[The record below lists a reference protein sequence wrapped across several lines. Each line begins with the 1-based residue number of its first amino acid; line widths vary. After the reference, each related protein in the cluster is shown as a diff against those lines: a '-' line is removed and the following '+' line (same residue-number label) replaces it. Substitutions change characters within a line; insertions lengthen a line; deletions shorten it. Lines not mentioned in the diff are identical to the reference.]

1 MKNFSQLNPI
11 YSEIQYKMHLAFVAR
26 ILGMMLM
33 VFSASM
39 LVPII
44 FATIYQENTLPM
56 FFLAFTITIFIGFIL
71 WFPSRNMNGE
81 LRIRD
86 GFIVTVLFWLVLSA
100 FGALPFALLEET
112 KLSFIDAIFE
122 SISGLTTTG
131 ATIFTQLENLP
142 KSVLY
147 YRQQLQWLGGIGI
160 VVIAV
165 SILPM
170 IGVGGMQ
177 IYKAETPGP
186 VKDSK
191 LTPRIAE
198 TANALFKI
206 YVFLTVLC
214 TFAYWSVGMD
224 WFDAISHSFSTI
236 SIGGFSTYD
245 DSLAHFNNNNILII
259 ASVFMIISGLN
270 FALHYTAW
278 HSKDI
283 KSYTS
288 DPEAKLFV
296 LVIFFGVLVTTYY
309 LYVTKALNGGDIF
322 YLGIFQLVSIL
333 TTTGFTATDF
343 HLWPSFLPFFLIT
356 LSFFGAC
363 AGSTGGGIKMG
374 RILIMGQ
381 QIGREIY
388 RLIHPNALLP
398 IKTKKHRI
406 PERVTDGIWAFFGV
420 YFLIFYAMVLLLLAN
435 DLDYVTAWSATAA
448 SFNNLGPGL
457 GDVAKNYADLNTASK
472 AILCSGMLLGRLEV
486 FTLLVLL
493 SPTFW
498 RN

>member
-1 MKNFSQLNPI
+1 
-11 YSEIQYKMHLAFVAR
+11 MHLAFVSR
-26 ILGMMLM
+26 VLGLMLM
-33 VFSASM
+33 VFSTSM

-56 FFLAFTITIFIGFIL
+56 FFLAFTITMIVGFL
-71 WFPSRNMNGE
+71 SWLPARNMKGE
-81 LRIRD
+81 IRIRD
-86 GFIVTVLFWLVLSA
+86 GFIITVLFWLVLST
-100 FGALPFALLEET
+100 FGALPFALSQET
-112 KLSFIDAIFE
+112 NLSFIDALFE

-131 ATIFTQLENLP
+131 ATVFTNLEDLP
-142 KSVLY
+142 KSILY

-186 VKDSK
+186 IKDTK

-206 YVFLTVLC
+206 YVFLTVAC
-214 TFAYWSVGMD
+214 AIAYWVAGMN
-224 WFDAISHSFSTI
+224 WFDALSHSFSTI

-245 DSLAHFNNNNILII
+245 ESLGHFDNNAVLTI
-259 ASVFMIISGLN
+259 ASIFMVVSGLN

-278 HSKDI
+278 HARSI
-283 KSYTS
+283 KSYIS
-288 DPEAKLFV
+288 DPEARLFV
-296 LVIFFGVLVTTYY
+296 LVILFGILVTTYF
-309 LYVTKALNGGDIF
+309 LYTTASMPNEDILF
-322 YLGIFQLVSIL
+322 VGVFQLISIL
-333 TTTGFTATDF
+333 TTTGFTTTEF
-343 HLWPSFLPFFLIT
+343 HLWPSFLPFFLIL

-374 RILIMGQ
+374 RILIMSQ
-381 QIGREIY
+381 QVVREIY
-388 RLIHPNALLP
+388 RLIHPNAVLP
-398 IKTKKHRI
+398 IKTKKHKI
-406 PERVTDGIWAFFGV
+406 PERVTDGIWAFFGI
-420 YFLIFYAMVLLLLAN
+420 YFFIFYVMVLLLLAN
-435 DLDYVTAWSATAA
+435 NLDYITAWSATAA

-457 GDVAKNYADLNTASK
+457 GAVAENYADLNAMSK

-486 FTLLVLL
+486 FTLLVVL

>member
-1 MKNFSQLNPI
+1 
-11 YSEIQYKMHLAFVAR
+11 MHLAFVSR
-26 ILGMMLM
+26 VLGLMLM
-33 VFSASM
+33 VFSTSM

-56 FFLAFTITIFIGFIL
+56 FFLAFTITMIVGFL
-71 WFPSRNMNGE
+71 SWLPARNMKGE
-81 LRIRD
+81 IRIRD
-86 GFIVTVLFWLVLSA
+86 GFIITVLFWLVLST
-100 FGALPFALLEET
+100 FGALPFALSQET
-112 KLSFIDAIFE
+112 NLSFIDALFE

-131 ATIFTQLENLP
+131 ATVFTSLEDLP
-142 KSVLY
+142 KSILY

-186 VKDSK
+186 IKDTK

-206 YVFLTVLC
+206 YVFLTVTC
-214 TFAYWSVGMD
+214 AIAYWLAGMT
-224 WFDAISHSFSTI
+224 WFDALSHSFSTI

-245 DSLAHFNNNNILII
+245 ESLGHFDNNAVLTI
-259 ASVFMIISGLN
+259 ASIFMVVSGLN

-278 HSKDI
+278 HARSI
-283 KSYTS
+283 KSYIS
-288 DPEAKLFV
+288 DPEARLFV
-296 LVIFFGVLVTTYY
+296 LVILFGILVTTYF
-309 LYVTKALNGGDIF
+309 LYTTASMPNEEILFVGV
-322 YLGIFQLVSIL
+322 FQLISIL
-333 TTTGFTATDF
+333 TTTGFTTTEF
-343 HLWPSFLPFFLIT
+343 HLWPSFLPFFLIL

-374 RILIMGQ
+374 RILIMSQ
-381 QIGREIY
+381 QVVREIY
-388 RLIHPNALLP
+388 RLIHPNAVLP
-398 IKTKKHRI
+398 IKTKKHKI
-406 PERVTDGIWAFFGV
+406 PERVTDGIWAFFGI
-420 YFLIFYAMVLLLLAN
+420 YFFIFYVIVLLLLAN
-435 DLDYVTAWSATAA
+435 NLDYITAWSATAA

-457 GDVAKNYADLNTASK
+457 GAVAENYADLNAMSK

-486 FTLLVLL
+486 FTLLVVL

>member
-1 MKNFSQLNPI
+1 
-11 YSEIQYKMHLAFVAR
+11 MHLAFVSR
-26 ILGMMLM
+26 VLGLMLM
-33 VFSASM
+33 VFSTSM

-56 FFLAFTITIFIGFIL
+56 FFLAFTITMIVGFL
-71 WFPSRNMNGE
+71 SWLPARNMKGE
-81 LRIRD
+81 IRIRD
-86 GFIVTVLFWLVLSA
+86 GFIITVLFWLVLSI
-100 FGALPFALLEET
+100 FGALPFALSQET
-112 KLSFIDAIFE
+112 NLSFIDALFE

-131 ATIFTQLENLP
+131 ATVFTNLEDLP
-142 KSVLY
+142 KSILY

-186 VKDSK
+186 IKDTK

-206 YVFLTVLC
+206 YVFLTVVC
-214 TFAYWSVGMD
+214 AIAYWVAGMS
-224 WFDAISHSFSTI
+224 WFDALSHSFSTI

-245 DSLAHFNNNNILII
+245 ESLGHFDNNAVLTI
-259 ASVFMIISGLN
+259 ASIFMVVSGLN

-278 HSKDI
+278 HARSI
-283 KSYTS
+283 KSYIS
-288 DPEAKLFV
+288 DPEARLFV
-296 LVIFFGVLVTTYY
+296 LVILFGILVTTYF
-309 LYVTKALNGGDIF
+309 LYTTASMPNEEILFVGV
-322 YLGIFQLVSIL
+322 FQLISIL
-333 TTTGFTATDF
+333 TTTGFTTTEF
-343 HLWPSFLPFFLIT
+343 HLWPSFLPFFLIL

-374 RILIMGQ
+374 RILIMSQ
-381 QIGREIY
+381 QVIREIY
-388 RLIHPNALLP
+388 RLIHPNAVLP
-398 IKTKKHRI
+398 IKTKKHKI
-406 PERVTDGIWAFFGV
+406 PERVTDGIWAFFGI
-420 YFLIFYAMVLLLLAN
+420 YFFIFYVMVLLLLAN
-435 DLDYVTAWSATAA
+435 NLDYITAWSATAA

-457 GDVAKNYADLNTASK
+457 GAVAENYADLNAMSK

>member
-1 MKNFSQLNPI
+1 
-11 YSEIQYKMHLAFVAR
+11 MHLAFVSR
-26 ILGMMLM
+26 VLGLMLM
-33 VFSASM
+33 VFSTSM

-56 FFLAFTITIFIGFIL
+56 FFLAFTITMIVGFL
-71 WFPSRNMNGE
+71 SWLPARNMKGE
-81 LRIRD
+81 IRIRD
-86 GFIVTVLFWLVLSA
+86 GFIITVLFWLVLST
-100 FGALPFALLEET
+100 FGALPFALSQET
-112 KLSFIDAIFE
+112 NLSFIDALFE

-131 ATIFTQLENLP
+131 ATVFTNLEDLP
-142 KSVLY
+142 KSILY

-186 VKDSK
+186 IKDTK

-206 YVFLTVLC
+206 YVSLTVVC
-214 TFAYWSVGMD
+214 AIAYWVAGMS
-224 WFDAISHSFSTI
+224 WFDALSHSFSTI

-245 DSLAHFNNNNILII
+245 ESLGHFDNNAVLTI
-259 ASVFMIISGLN
+259 ASIFMVVSGLN

-278 HSKDI
+278 HARSI
-283 KSYTS
+283 KSYIS
-288 DPEAKLFV
+288 DPEARLFV
-296 LVIFFGVLVTTYY
+296 LVILFGILVTTYF
-309 LYVTKALNGGDIF
+309 LYTTASMPNEEILFVGV
-322 YLGIFQLVSIL
+322 FQLISIL
-333 TTTGFTATDF
+333 TTTGFTTTEF
-343 HLWPSFLPFFLIT
+343 HLWPSFLPFFLIL

-374 RILIMGQ
+374 RILIMSQ
-381 QIGREIY
+381 QVVREIY
-388 RLIHPNALLP
+388 RLIHPNAVLP
-398 IKTKKHRI
+398 IKTKKHKI
-406 PERVTDGIWAFFGV
+406 PERVTDGIWAFFGI
-420 YFLIFYAMVLLLLAN
+420 YFFIFYVMVLLLLAN
-435 DLDYVTAWSATAA
+435 NLDYITAWSATAA

-457 GDVAKNYADLNTASK
+457 GAVAENYADLNAMSK

-486 FTLLVLL
+486 FTLLVVL

>member
-1 MKNFSQLNPI
+1 
-11 YSEIQYKMHLAFVAR
+11 MHLAFVSR
-26 ILGMMLM
+26 VLGLMLM
-33 VFSASM
+33 VFSTSM

-56 FFLAFTITIFIGFIL
+56 FFLAFTITMIVGFL
-71 WFPSRNMNGE
+71 SWLPARNMKGE
-81 LRIRD
+81 IRIRD
-86 GFIVTVLFWLVLSA
+86 GFIITVLFWLVLST
-100 FGALPFALLEET
+100 FGALPFALSQET
-112 KLSFIDAIFE
+112 NLSFIDALFE

-131 ATIFTQLENLP
+131 ATVFTNLEDLP
-142 KSVLY
+142 KSILY

-186 VKDSK
+186 IKDTK

-206 YVFLTVLC
+206 YVFLTVVC
-214 TFAYWSVGMD
+214 AIAYWVAGMS
-224 WFDAISHSFSTI
+224 WFDALSHSFSTI

-245 DSLAHFNNNNILII
+245 ESLGHFNNNAVLTI
-259 ASVFMIISGLN
+259 ASIFMVVSGLN

-278 HSKDI
+278 HARSI
-283 KSYTS
+283 KSYIS
-288 DPEAKLFV
+288 DPEARLFV
-296 LVIFFGVLVTTYY
+296 LVILFGILVTTYF
-309 LYVTKALNGGDIF
+309 LYTTASMPNEEILFVGV
-322 YLGIFQLVSIL
+322 FQLISIL
-333 TTTGFTATDF
+333 TTTGFTTTEF
-343 HLWPSFLPFFLIT
+343 HLWPSFLPFFLIL

-374 RILIMGQ
+374 RILIMSQ
-381 QIGREIY
+381 QVVREIY
-388 RLIHPNALLP
+388 RLIHPNAVLP
-398 IKTKKHRI
+398 IKTKNHKI
-406 PERVTDGIWAFFGV
+406 PERVTDGIWAFFGI
-420 YFLIFYAMVLLLLAN
+420 YFFIFYVMVLLLLAN
-435 DLDYVTAWSATAA
+435 NLDYITAWSATAA

-457 GDVAKNYADLNTASK
+457 GAVAENYADLNAMSK

-486 FTLLVLL
+486 FTLLVVL

>member
-1 MKNFSQLNPI
+1 
-11 YSEIQYKMHLAFVAR
+11 MHLAFVSR
-26 ILGMMLM
+26 VLGLMLM
-33 VFSASM
+33 VFSTSM

-56 FFLAFTITIFIGFIL
+56 FFLAFTITMIVGFL
-71 WFPSRNMNGE
+71 SWLPARNMKGE
-81 LRIRD
+81 IRIRD
-86 GFIVTVLFWLVLSA
+86 GFIITVLFWLVLST
-100 FGALPFALLEET
+100 FGALPFALSEET
-112 KLSFIDAIFE
+112 NLSFIDALFE

-131 ATIFTQLENLP
+131 ATVFTNLEDLP
-142 KSVLY
+142 KSILY

-186 VKDSK
+186 IKDTK

-206 YVFLTVLC
+206 YVFLTVACAL
-214 TFAYWSVGMD
+214 AYWAAGMS
-224 WFDAISHSFSTI
+224 WFDALSHSFSTI
-236 SIGGFSTYD
+236 SIGGFSTYNA
-245 DSLAHFNNNNILII
+245 SLGHFGNNAVLTI
-259 ASVFMIISGLN
+259 ASIFMVVSGLN

-278 HSKDI
+278 HARSI
-283 KSYTS
+283 KSYIS
-288 DPEAKLFV
+288 DPEARLFV
-296 LVIFFGVLVTTYY
+296 LVILFGILVTTYF
-309 LYVTKALNGGDIF
+309 LYTTASMPNEDILF
-322 YLGIFQLVSIL
+322 VGVFQLISIL
-333 TTTGFTATDF
+333 TTTGFTTTEF
-343 HLWPSFLPFFLIT
+343 HLWPSFLPFFLIL

-374 RILIMGQ
+374 RILIMSQ
-381 QIGREIY
+381 QVVREIY
-388 RLIHPNALLP
+388 RLIHPNAVLP
-398 IKTKKHRI
+398 IKTKKHKI
-406 PERVTDGIWAFFGV
+406 PERVTDGIWAFFGI
-420 YFLIFYAMVLLLLAN
+420 YFFIFYVMVLLLLAN
-435 DLDYVTAWSATAA
+435 NLDYITAWSATAA

-457 GDVAKNYADLNTASK
+457 GAVAENYADLNAMSK

-486 FTLLVLL
+486 FTLLVVL

>member
-1 MKNFSQLNPI
+1 
-11 YSEIQYKMHLAFVAR
+11 MHLAFVSR
-26 ILGMMLM
+26 VLGLMLM
-33 VFSASM
+33 VFSTSM

-56 FFLAFTITIFIGFIL
+56 FFLAFTITMIVGFL
-71 WFPSRNMNGE
+71 SWLPARNMKGE
-81 LRIRD
+81 IRIRD
-86 GFIVTVLFWLVLSA
+86 GFIITVLFWLVLST
-100 FGALPFALLEET
+100 FGALPFALSQET
-112 KLSFIDAIFE
+112 NLSFIDALFE

-131 ATIFTQLENLP
+131 ATVFTNLEDLP
-142 KSVLY
+142 KSILY

-186 VKDSK
+186 IKDTK

-206 YVFLTVLC
+206 YVFLTVVC
-214 TFAYWSVGMD
+214 AIAYWVAGMS
-224 WFDAISHSFSTI
+224 WFDALSHSFSTI
-236 SIGGFSTYD
+236 SIGGFSTYNG
-245 DSLAHFNNNNILII
+245 SLGHFDNNAVLTI
-259 ASVFMIISGLN
+259 ASVFMVVSGLN

-278 HSKDI
+278 HARSI
-283 KSYTS
+283 KSYIS
-288 DPEAKLFV
+288 DPEARLFV
-296 LVIFFGVLVTTYY
+296 LVILFGILVTTYF
-309 LYVTKALNGGDIF
+309 LYTTASMPNEEILFVGV
-322 YLGIFQLVSIL
+322 FQLISIL
-333 TTTGFTATDF
+333 TTTGFTTTEF
-343 HLWPSFLPFFLIT
+343 HLWPSFLPFFLIL

-374 RILIMGQ
+374 RILIMSQ
-381 QIGREIY
+381 QVVREIY
-388 RLIHPNALLP
+388 RLIHPNAVLP
-398 IKTKKHRI
+398 IKTKKHKI
-406 PERVTDGIWAFFGV
+406 PERVTDGIWAFFGI
-420 YFLIFYAMVLLLLAN
+420 YFFIFYVMVLLLLAN
-435 DLDYVTAWSATAA
+435 NLDYITAWSATAA

-457 GDVAKNYADLNTASK
+457 GAVAENYADLNAMSK

-486 FTLLVLL
+486 FTLLVVL

>member
-1 MKNFSQLNPI
+1 
-11 YSEIQYKMHLAFVAR
+11 MHLAFVSR
-26 ILGMMLM
+26 VLGLMLM
-33 VFSASM
+33 VFSTSM

-56 FFLAFTITIFIGFIL
+56 FFLAFTITMIVGFL
-71 WFPSRNMNGE
+71 SWLPARNMKGE
-81 LRIRD
+81 IRIRD
-86 GFIVTVLFWLVLSA
+86 GFIITVLFWLVLST
-100 FGALPFALLEET
+100 FGALPFALSQET
-112 KLSFIDAIFE
+112 NLSFIDALFE

-131 ATIFTQLENLP
+131 ATVFTNLEDLP
-142 KSVLY
+142 KSILY

-186 VKDSK
+186 IKDTK

-206 YVFLTVLC
+206 YVFLTVVC
-214 TFAYWSVGMD
+214 AIAYWVAGMS
-224 WFDAISHSFSTI
+224 WFDALSHSFSTI

-245 DSLAHFNNNNILII
+245 ESLGHFNNNAVLTI
-259 ASVFMIISGLN
+259 ASIFMVVSGLN

-278 HSKDI
+278 HARSI
-283 KSYTS
+283 KSYIS
-288 DPEAKLFV
+288 DPEARLFV
-296 LVIFFGVLVTTYY
+296 LVILFGILVTTYF
-309 LYVTKALNGGDIF
+309 LYTTASMPNEEILFVGV
-322 YLGIFQLVSIL
+322 FQLISIL
-333 TTTGFTATDF
+333 TTTGFTTTEF
-343 HLWPSFLPFFLIT
+343 HLWPSFLPFFLIL

-374 RILIMGQ
+374 RILIMSQ
-381 QIGREIY
+381 QVVREIY
-388 RLIHPNALLP
+388 RLIHPNAVLP
-398 IKTKKHRI
+398 IKTKKHKI
-406 PERVTDGIWAFFGV
+406 PERVTDGIWAFFGI
-420 YFLIFYAMVLLLLAN
+420 YFFIFYVMVLLLLAN
-435 DLDYVTAWSATAA
+435 NLDYITAWSATAA

-457 GDVAKNYADLNTASK
+457 GAVAENYADLNAMSK

-486 FTLLVLL
+486 FTLLVVL

>member
-1 MKNFSQLNPI
+1 
-11 YSEIQYKMHLAFVAR
+11 MHLAFVSR
-26 ILGMMLM
+26 VLGLMLM
-33 VFSASM
+33 VFSTSM

-56 FFLAFTITIFIGFIL
+56 FFLAFTITMIVGFL
-71 WFPSRNMNGE
+71 SWLPARNMKGE
-81 LRIRD
+81 IRIRD
-86 GFIVTVLFWLVLSA
+86 GFIITVLFWLVLST
-100 FGALPFALLEET
+100 FGALPFALSQET
-112 KLSFIDAIFE
+112 NLSFIDALFE

-131 ATIFTQLENLP
+131 ATVFTNLEDLP
-142 KSVLY
+142 KSILY

-186 VKDSK
+186 IKDTK

-206 YVFLTVLC
+206 YVFLTVAC
-214 TFAYWSVGMD
+214 AIAYWVAGMS
-224 WFDAISHSFSTI
+224 WFDALSHSFSTI

-245 DSLAHFNNNNILII
+245 ESLGHFDNNAVLTI
-259 ASVFMIISGLN
+259 ASIFMVVSGLN

-278 HSKDI
+278 HARSI
-283 KSYTS
+283 KSYIS
-288 DPEAKLFV
+288 DPEARLFV
-296 LVIFFGVLVTTYY
+296 LVILFGILVTTYF
-309 LYVTKALNGGDIF
+309 LYTTASMPNEDILF
-322 YLGIFQLVSIL
+322 VGVFQLISIL
-333 TTTGFTATDF
+333 TTTGFTTTEF
-343 HLWPSFLPFFLIT
+343 HLWPSFLPFFLIL

-374 RILIMGQ
+374 RILIMSQ
-381 QIGREIY
+381 QVVREIY
-388 RLIHPNALLP
+388 RLIHPNAVLP
-398 IKTKKHRI
+398 IKTKKHKI
-406 PERVTDGIWAFFGV
+406 PERVTDGIWAFFGI
-420 YFLIFYAMVLLLLAN
+420 YFFIFYVMVLLLLAN
-435 DLDYVTAWSATAA
+435 NLDYITAWSATAA

-457 GDVAKNYADLNTASK
+457 GAVAENYADLNAMSK

-486 FTLLVLL
+486 FTLLVVL

>member
-1 MKNFSQLNPI
+1 
-11 YSEIQYKMHLAFVAR
+11 MHLAFISRV
-26 ILGMMLM
+26 LGLMLM
-33 VFSASM
+33 VFSTSM

-56 FFLAFTITIFIGFIL
+56 FFLAFTITMIVGFL
-71 WFPSRNMNGE
+71 SWLPARNMKGE
-81 LRIRD
+81 IRIRD
-86 GFIVTVLFWLVLSA
+86 GFIITVLFWLVLST
-100 FGALPFALLEET
+100 FGALPFALSQET
-112 KLSFIDAIFE
+112 NLSFIDALFE

-131 ATIFTQLENLP
+131 ATVFTNLEDLP
-142 KSVLY
+142 KSILY

-186 VKDSK
+186 IKDTK

-206 YVFLTVLC
+206 YVFLTVVC
-214 TFAYWSVGMD
+214 AIAYWVAGMS
-224 WFDAISHSFSTI
+224 WFDALSHSFSTI

-245 DSLAHFNNNNILII
+245 ESLGHFDNNAVLTI
-259 ASVFMIISGLN
+259 ASIFMVVSGLN

-278 HSKDI
+278 HARSI
-283 KSYTS
+283 KSYIS
-288 DPEAKLFV
+288 DPEARLFV
-296 LVIFFGVLVTTYY
+296 LVILFGILVTTYF
-309 LYVTKALNGGDIF
+309 LYTTASMPNEEILFVGV
-322 YLGIFQLVSIL
+322 FQLISIL
-333 TTTGFTATDF
+333 TTTGFTTTEF
-343 HLWPSFLPFFLIT
+343 HLWPSFLPFFLIL

-374 RILIMGQ
+374 RILIMSQ
-381 QIGREIY
+381 QVVREIY
-388 RLIHPNALLP
+388 RLIHPNAVLP
-398 IKTKKHRI
+398 IKTKKHKI
-406 PERVTDGIWAFFGV
+406 PERVTDGIWAFFGI
-420 YFLIFYAMVLLLLAN
+420 YFFIFYVMVLLLLAN
-435 DLDYVTAWSATAA
+435 NLDYITAWSATAA

-457 GDVAKNYADLNTASK
+457 GAVAENYADLNAMSK

>member
-1 MKNFSQLNPI
+1 
-11 YSEIQYKMHLAFVAR
+11 MHLAFVSR
-26 ILGMMLM
+26 VLGLMLM
-33 VFSASM
+33 VFSTSM

-56 FFLAFTITIFIGFIL
+56 FFLAFTITMIVGFL
-71 WFPSRNMNGE
+71 SWLPARNMKGE
-81 LRIRD
+81 IRIRD
-86 GFIVTVLFWLVLSA
+86 GFIITVLFWLVLST
-100 FGALPFALLEET
+100 FGALPFALSQET
-112 KLSFIDAIFE
+112 NLSFIDALFE

-131 ATIFTQLENLP
+131 ATVFTNLEDLP
-142 KSVLY
+142 KSILY

-186 VKDSK
+186 IKDTK

-206 YVFLTVLC
+206 YVFLTVVC
-214 TFAYWSVGMD
+214 AIAYWVAGMS
-224 WFDAISHSFSTI
+224 WFDALSHSFSTI
-236 SIGGFSTYD
+236 SIGGFSTYNA
-245 DSLAHFNNNNILII
+245 SLGHFDNNAVLTI
-259 ASVFMIISGLN
+259 ASIFMVVSGLN

-278 HSKDI
+278 HARSI
-283 KSYTS
+283 KSYIS
-288 DPEAKLFV
+288 DPEARLFV
-296 LVIFFGVLVTTYY
+296 LVILFGILVTTYF
-309 LYVTKALNGGDIF
+309 LYTTASMPNEEILFVGV
-322 YLGIFQLVSIL
+322 FQLISIL
-333 TTTGFTATDF
+333 TTTGFTTTEF
-343 HLWPSFLPFFLIT
+343 HLWPSFLPFFLIL

-374 RILIMGQ
+374 RILIMSQ
-381 QIGREIY
+381 QVVREIY
-388 RLIHPNALLP
+388 RLIHPNAVLP
-398 IKTKKHRI
+398 IKTKKHKI
-406 PERVTDGIWAFFGV
+406 PERVTDGIWAFFGI
-420 YFLIFYAMVLLLLAN
+420 YFFIFYVMVLLLLAN
-435 DLDYVTAWSATAA
+435 NLDYITAWSATAA

-457 GDVAKNYADLNTASK
+457 GAVAENYADLNAMSK

-486 FTLLVLL
+486 FTLLVVL

>member
-1 MKNFSQLNPI
+1 
-11 YSEIQYKMHLAFVAR
+11 MHLAFVSR
-26 ILGMMLM
+26 VLGLMLM
-33 VFSASM
+33 VFSTSM

-56 FFLAFTITIFIGFIL
+56 FFLAFTITMIVGFL
-71 WFPSRNMNGE
+71 SWLPARNMKGE
-81 LRIRD
+81 IRIRD
-86 GFIVTVLFWLVLSA
+86 GFIITVLFWLVLST
-100 FGALPFALLEET
+100 FGALPFALSQET
-112 KLSFIDAIFE
+112 NLSFIDALFE

-131 ATIFTQLENLP
+131 ATVFTNLEDLP
-142 KSVLY
+142 KSILY

-186 VKDSK
+186 IKDTK

-206 YVFLTVLC
+206 YVFLTVVC
-214 TFAYWSVGMD
+214 AIAYWVAGMS
-224 WFDAISHSFSTI
+224 WFDALSHSFSTI

-245 DSLAHFNNNNILII
+245 ESLGHFDNNAVLTI
-259 ASVFMIISGLN
+259 ASIFMVVSGLN

-278 HSKDI
+278 HARSI
-283 KSYTS
+283 KSYIS
-288 DPEAKLFV
+288 DPEARLFV
-296 LVIFFGVLVTTYY
+296 LVILFGILVTTYF
-309 LYVTKALNGGDIF
+309 LYTTASMPNEEILFV
-322 YLGIFQLVSIL
+322 GIFQLISIL
-333 TTTGFTATDF
+333 TTTGFTTTEF
-343 HLWPSFLPFFLIT
+343 HLWPSFLPFFLIL

-374 RILIMGQ
+374 RILIMSQ
-381 QIGREIY
+381 QVVREIY
-388 RLIHPNALLP
+388 RLIHPNAVLP
-398 IKTKKHRI
+398 IKTKKHKI
-406 PERVTDGIWAFFGV
+406 PERVTDGIWAFFGI
-420 YFLIFYAMVLLLLAN
+420 YFFIFYLMVLLLLAN
-435 DLDYVTAWSATAA
+435 NLDYITAWSATAA

-457 GDVAKNYADLNTASK
+457 GAVAENYADLNAMSK

-486 FTLLVLL
+486 FTLLVVL

>member
-1 MKNFSQLNPI
+1 
-11 YSEIQYKMHLAFVAR
+11 MHLAFVSR
-26 ILGMMLM
+26 VLGLMLM
-33 VFSASM
+33 VFSTSM

-56 FFLAFTITIFIGFIL
+56 FFLAFTITMIVGFL
-71 WFPSRNMNGE
+71 SWLPARNMKGE
-81 LRIRD
+81 IRIRD
-86 GFIVTVLFWLVLSA
+86 GFIITVLFWLVLST
-100 FGALPFALLEET
+100 FGALPFALSEET
-112 KLSFIDAIFE
+112 NLSFIDALFE

-131 ATIFTQLENLP
+131 ATVFTNLEDLP
-142 KSVLY
+142 KSILY

-186 VKDSK
+186 IKDTK

-206 YVFLTVLC
+206 YVFLTVVC
-214 TFAYWSVGMD
+214 AIAYWVAGMS
-224 WFDAISHSFSTI
+224 WFDALSHSFSTI

-245 DSLAHFNNNNILII
+245 ESLGHFDNNAVLTI
-259 ASVFMIISGLN
+259 ASIFMVVSGLN

-278 HSKDI
+278 HARSI
-283 KSYTS
+283 KSYIS
-288 DPEAKLFV
+288 DPEARLFV
-296 LVIFFGVLVTTYY
+296 LVILFGILVTTYF
-309 LYVTKALNGGDIF
+309 LYTTASMPNEEILFVGV
-322 YLGIFQLVSIL
+322 FQLISIL
-333 TTTGFTATDF
+333 TTTGFTTTEF
-343 HLWPSFLPFFLIT
+343 HLWPSFLPFFLIL

-374 RILIMGQ
+374 RILIMSQ
-381 QIGREIY
+381 QVVREIY
-388 RLIHPNALLP
+388 RLIHPNAVLP
-398 IKTKKHRI
+398 IKTKKHKI
-406 PERVTDGIWAFFGV
+406 PERVTDGIWAFFGI
-420 YFLIFYAMVLLLLAN
+420 YFFIFYVMVLLLLAN
-435 DLDYVTAWSATAA
+435 NLDYITAWSATAA

-457 GDVAKNYADLNTASK
+457 GAVAENYADLNAMSK

-486 FTLLVLL
+486 FTLLVVL

>member
-1 MKNFSQLNPI
+1 
-11 YSEIQYKMHLAFVAR
+11 MHLAFVSR
-26 ILGMMLM
+26 VLGLMLM
-33 VFSASM
+33 VFSTSM

-56 FFLAFTITIFIGFIL
+56 FFLAFTITMIVGFL
-71 WFPSRNMNGE
+71 SWLPARNMKGE
-81 LRIRD
+81 IRIRD
-86 GFIVTVLFWLVLSA
+86 GFIITVLFWLVLST
-100 FGALPFALLEET
+100 FGALPFALSQET
-112 KLSFIDAIFE
+112 NLSFIDALFE

-131 ATIFTQLENLP
+131 ATVFTNLEDLP
-142 KSVLY
+142 KSILY

-186 VKDSK
+186 IKDTK

-206 YVFLTVLC
+206 YVFLTVAC
-214 TFAYWSVGMD
+214 ATAYWGAGMT
-224 WFDAISHSFSTI
+224 WFDALSHSFSTI
-236 SIGGFSTYD
+236 SIGGFSTYNA
-245 DSLAHFNNNNILII
+245 SLGHFDNNAVLTI
-259 ASVFMIISGLN
+259 ASIFMIVSGLN

-278 HSKDI
+278 HARSI
-283 KSYTS
+283 KSYIS
-288 DPEAKLFV
+288 DPEARLFV
-296 LVIFFGVLVTTYY
+296 LVILFGILVTTYF
-309 LYVTKALNGGDIF
+309 LYTTASMPNEEILFVGV
-322 YLGIFQLVSIL
+322 FQLISIL
-333 TTTGFTATDF
+333 TTTGFTTTEF
-343 HLWPSFLPFFLIT
+343 HLWPSFLPFFLIL

-374 RILIMGQ
+374 RILIMSQ
-381 QIGREIY
+381 QVVREIY
-388 RLIHPNALLP
+388 RLIHPNAVLP
-398 IKTKKHRI
+398 IKTKKHKI
-406 PERVTDGIWAFFGV
+406 PERVTDGIWAFFGI
-420 YFLIFYAMVLLLLAN
+420 YFFIFYVMVLLLLAN
-435 DLDYVTAWSATAA
+435 NLDYITAWSATAA

-457 GDVAKNYADLNTASK
+457 GAVAENYADLNTMSK

-486 FTLLVLL
+486 FTLLVVL

>member
-1 MKNFSQLNPI
+1 
-11 YSEIQYKMHLAFVAR
+11 MHLAFVSR
-26 ILGMMLM
+26 VLGLMLM
-33 VFSASM
+33 VFSTSM

-56 FFLAFTITIFIGFIL
+56 FFLAFTITMIVGFL
-71 WFPSRNMNGE
+71 SWLPARNMKGE
-81 LRIRD
+81 IRIRD
-86 GFIVTVLFWLVLSA
+86 GFIITVLFWLVLST
-100 FGALPFALLEET
+100 FGALPFALSQET
-112 KLSFIDAIFE
+112 NLSFIDALFE

-131 ATIFTQLENLP
+131 ATVFTNLEDLP
-142 KSVLY
+142 KSILY

-186 VKDSK
+186 IKDTK

-206 YVFLTVLC
+206 YVFLTVACAL
-214 TFAYWSVGMD
+214 AYWVAGMS
-224 WFDAISHSFSTI
+224 WFDALSHSFSTI

-245 DSLAHFNNNNILII
+245 ESLGHFDNNAVLTI
-259 ASVFMIISGLN
+259 ASIFMVVSGLN

-278 HSKDI
+278 HARSI
-283 KSYTS
+283 KSYIS
-288 DPEAKLFV
+288 DPEARLFV
-296 LVIFFGVLVTTYY
+296 LVILFGILVTTYF
-309 LYVTKALNGGDIF
+309 LYTTASMPNEEILFVGV
-322 YLGIFQLVSIL
+322 FQLISIL
-333 TTTGFTATDF
+333 TTTGFTTTEF
-343 HLWPSFLPFFLIT
+343 HLWPSFLPFFLIL

-374 RILIMGQ
+374 RILIMSQ
-381 QIGREIY
+381 QVVREIY
-388 RLIHPNALLP
+388 RLIHPNAVLP
-398 IKTKKHRI
+398 IKTKKHKI
-406 PERVTDGIWAFFGV
+406 PERVTDGIWAFFGI
-420 YFLIFYAMVLLLLAN
+420 YFFIFYVMVLLLLAN
-435 DLDYVTAWSATAA
+435 NLDYITAWSATAA

-457 GDVAKNYADLNTASK
+457 GAVAENYADLNAMSK

-486 FTLLVLL
+486 FTLLVVL

>member
-1 MKNFSQLNPI
+1 
-11 YSEIQYKMHLAFVAR
+11 
-26 ILGMMLM
+26 MLM
-33 VFSASM
+33 VFSTSM

-56 FFLAFTITIFIGFIL
+56 FFLAFTITMIVGFL
-71 WFPSRNMNGE
+71 SWLPARNMKGE
-81 LRIRD
+81 IRIRD
-86 GFIVTVLFWLVLSA
+86 GFIITVLFWLVLST
-100 FGALPFALLEET
+100 FGALPFALSQET
-112 KLSFIDAIFE
+112 NLSFIDALFE

-131 ATIFTQLENLP
+131 ATVFTNLEDLP
-142 KSVLY
+142 KSILY

-186 VKDSK
+186 IKDTK

-206 YVFLTVLC
+206 YVFLTVVC
-214 TFAYWSVGMD
+214 AIAYWVAGMS
-224 WFDAISHSFSTI
+224 WFDALSHSFSTI

-245 DSLAHFNNNNILII
+245 ESLGHFDNNAVLTI
-259 ASVFMIISGLN
+259 ASIFMVVSGLN

-278 HSKDI
+278 HARSI
-283 KSYTS
+283 KSYIS
-288 DPEAKLFV
+288 DPEARLFV
-296 LVIFFGVLVTTYY
+296 LVILFGILVTTYF
-309 LYVTKALNGGDIF
+309 LYTTASMPNEEILFVGV
-322 YLGIFQLVSIL
+322 FQLISIL
-333 TTTGFTATDF
+333 TTTGFTTTEF
-343 HLWPSFLPFFLIT
+343 HLWPSFLPFFLIL

-374 RILIMGQ
+374 RILIMSQ
-381 QIGREIY
+381 QVVREIY
-388 RLIHPNALLP
+388 RLIHPNAVLP
-398 IKTKKHRI
+398 IKTKKHKI
-406 PERVTDGIWAFFGV
+406 PERVTDGIWAFFGI
-420 YFLIFYAMVLLLLAN
+420 YFFIFYVMVLLLLAN
-435 DLDYVTAWSATAA
+435 NLDYITAWSATAA

-457 GDVAKNYADLNTASK
+457 GAVAENYADLNAMSK

-486 FTLLVLL
+486 FTLLVVL

>member
-1 MKNFSQLNPI
+1 
-11 YSEIQYKMHLAFVAR
+11 MHLAFVSR
-26 ILGMMLM
+26 VLGLMLM
-33 VFSASM
+33 VFSTSM

-56 FFLAFTITIFIGFIL
+56 FFLAFTITMIVGFL
-71 WFPSRNMNGE
+71 SWLPARNMKGE
-81 LRIRD
+81 IRIRD
-86 GFIVTVLFWLVLSA
+86 GFIITVLFWLVLST
-100 FGALPFALLEET
+100 FGALPFALSQET
-112 KLSFIDAIFE
+112 DLSFIDALFE

-131 ATIFTQLENLP
+131 ATVFTNLEDLP
-142 KSVLY
+142 KSILY

-186 VKDSK
+186 IKDTK

-206 YVFLTVLC
+206 YVFLTVAC
-214 TFAYWSVGMD
+214 AIAYWVAGMS
-224 WFDAISHSFSTI
+224 WFDALSHSFSTI

-245 DSLAHFNNNNILII
+245 KSLGHFDNNAVLTI
-259 ASVFMIISGLN
+259 ASIFMVVSGLN

-278 HSKDI
+278 HARSI
-283 KSYTS
+283 KSYIS
-288 DPEAKLFV
+288 DPEARLFV
-296 LVIFFGVLVTTYY
+296 LVILFGILVTTYF
-309 LYVTKALNGGDIF
+309 LYTTASVPNEEILFVGV
-322 YLGIFQLVSIL
+322 FQLISIL
-333 TTTGFTATDF
+333 TTTGFTTTEF
-343 HLWPSFLPFFLIT
+343 HLWPSFLPFFLIL

-374 RILIMGQ
+374 RILIMSQ
-381 QIGREIY
+381 QVVREIY
-388 RLIHPNALLP
+388 RLIHPNAVLP
-398 IKTKKHRI
+398 IKTKKHKI
-406 PERVTDGIWAFFGV
+406 PERVTDGIWAFFGI
-420 YFLIFYAMVLLLLAN
+420 YFFIFYVMVLLLLAN
-435 DLDYVTAWSATAA
+435 NLDYITAWSATAA

-457 GDVAKNYADLNTASK
+457 GAVAENYADLNAMSK

-486 FTLLVLL
+486 FTLLVVFVNI
-493 SPTFW
+493 S
-498 RN
+498 

>member
-1 MKNFSQLNPI
+1 
-11 YSEIQYKMHLAFVAR
+11 MHLAFVSR
-26 ILGMMLM
+26 VLGLMLM
-33 VFSASM
+33 VFSTSM

-56 FFLAFTITIFIGFIL
+56 FFLAFTITMIVGFL
-71 WFPSRNMNGE
+71 SWLPARNMKGE
-81 LRIRD
+81 IRIRD
-86 GFIVTVLFWLVLSA
+86 GFIITVLFWLVLST
-100 FGALPFALLEET
+100 FGALPFALSQET
-112 KLSFIDAIFE
+112 NLSFIDALFE

-131 ATIFTQLENLP
+131 ATVFTNLEDLP
-142 KSVLY
+142 KSILY

-186 VKDSK
+186 IKDTK

-206 YVFLTVLC
+206 YVFLTVAC
-214 TFAYWSVGMD
+214 AIAYWVAGMS
-224 WFDAISHSFSTI
+224 WFDALSHSFSTI

-245 DSLAHFNNNNILII
+245 ESLGHFDNNAVLTI
-259 ASVFMIISGLN
+259 ASIFMVVSGLN

-278 HSKDI
+278 HARSI
-283 KSYTS
+283 KSYIS
-288 DPEAKLFV
+288 DPEARLFILVILFGILVTSYFLYTTASMPNEDILFV
-296 LVIFFGVLVTTYY
+296 GV
-309 LYVTKALNGGDIF
+309 
-322 YLGIFQLVSIL
+322 FQLISIL
-333 TTTGFTATDF
+333 TTTGFTTTEF
-343 HLWPSFLPFFLIT
+343 HLWPSFLPFFLIL

-374 RILIMGQ
+374 RILIMSQ
-381 QIGREIY
+381 QVVREIY
-388 RLIHPNALLP
+388 RLIHPNAVLP
-398 IKTKKHRI
+398 IKTKKHKI
-406 PERVTDGIWAFFGV
+406 PERVTDGIWAFFGI
-420 YFLIFYAMVLLLLAN
+420 YFFIFYVMVLLLLAN
-435 DLDYVTAWSATAA
+435 NLDYITAWSATAA

-457 GDVAKNYADLNTASK
+457 GAVAENYADLNAMSK

-486 FTLLVLL
+486 FTLLVVL

>member
-1 MKNFSQLNPI
+1 
-11 YSEIQYKMHLAFVAR
+11 MHLAFVSR
-26 ILGMMLM
+26 VLGLMLM
-33 VFSASM
+33 VFSTSM

-56 FFLAFTITIFIGFIL
+56 FFLAFTITMIVGFL
-71 WFPSRNMNGE
+71 SWLPARNMKGE
-81 LRIRD
+81 IRIRD
-86 GFIVTVLFWLVLSA
+86 GFIITVLFWLVLST
-100 FGALPFALLEET
+100 FGALPFALSQET
-112 KLSFIDAIFE
+112 NLSFIDALFE

-131 ATIFTQLENLP
+131 ATVFTSLEDLP
-142 KSVLY
+142 KSILY

-186 VKDSK
+186 IKDTK

-206 YVFLTVLC
+206 YVFLTVTC
-214 TFAYWSVGMD
+214 AIAYWVAGMS
-224 WFDAISHSFSTI
+224 WFDALSHSFSTI

-245 DSLAHFNNNNILII
+245 ESLGHFDNNAVLTI
-259 ASVFMIISGLN
+259 ASIFMVVSGLN

-278 HSKDI
+278 HARSI
-283 KSYTS
+283 KSYIS
-288 DPEAKLFV
+288 DPEARLFV
-296 LVIFFGVLVTTYY
+296 LVILFGILVTTYF
-309 LYVTKALNGGDIF
+309 LYTTASMPNEEILFVGV
-322 YLGIFQLVSIL
+322 FQLISIL
-333 TTTGFTATDF
+333 TTTGFTTTEF
-343 HLWPSFLPFFLIT
+343 HLWPSFLPFFLIL

-374 RILIMGQ
+374 RILIMSQ
-381 QIGREIY
+381 QVVREIY
-388 RLIHPNALLP
+388 RLIHPNAVLP
-398 IKTKKHRI
+398 IKTKKHKI
-406 PERVTDGIWAFFGV
+406 PERVTDGIWAFFGI
-420 YFLIFYAMVLLLLAN
+420 YFFIFYVMVLLLLAN
-435 DLDYVTAWSATAA
+435 NLDYITAWSATAA

-457 GDVAKNYADLNTASK
+457 GAVAENYADLNAMSK

-486 FTLLVLL
+486 FTLLVVL

>member
-1 MKNFSQLNPI
+1 
-11 YSEIQYKMHLAFVAR
+11 MHLAFVSR
-26 ILGMMLM
+26 VLGLMLM
-33 VFSASM
+33 VFSTSM

-56 FFLAFTITIFIGFIL
+56 FFLAFTITMIVGFL
-71 WFPSRNMNGE
+71 SWLPARNMKGE
-81 LRIRD
+81 IRIRD
-86 GFIVTVLFWLVLSA
+86 GFIITVLFWLVLST
-100 FGALPFALLEET
+100 FGALPFALSQET
-112 KLSFIDAIFE
+112 NLSFIDALFE

-131 ATIFTQLENLP
+131 ATVFTNLEDLP
-142 KSVLY
+142 KSILY

-186 VKDSK
+186 IKDTK

-206 YVFLTVLC
+206 YVFLTVAC
-214 TFAYWSVGMD
+214 AIAYWVAGMS
-224 WFDAISHSFSTI
+224 WFDALSHSFSTI

-245 DSLAHFNNNNILII
+245 ASLGHFDNNAVLTI
-259 ASVFMIISGLN
+259 ASIFMVVSGLN

-278 HSKDI
+278 HARSI
-283 KSYTS
+283 KSYIS
-288 DPEAKLFV
+288 DPEARLFV
-296 LVIFFGVLVTTYY
+296 LVILFGILVTTYF
-309 LYVTKALNGGDIF
+309 LYTTASMPNEEILFVGV
-322 YLGIFQLVSIL
+322 FQLISIL
-333 TTTGFTATDF
+333 TTTGFTTTEF
-343 HLWPSFLPFFLIT
+343 HLWPSFLPFFLIL

-374 RILIMGQ
+374 RILIMSQ
-381 QIGREIY
+381 QVVREIY
-388 RLIHPNALLP
+388 RLIHPNAVLP
-398 IKTKKHRI
+398 IKTKKHKI
-406 PERVTDGIWAFFGV
+406 PERVTDGIWAFFGI
-420 YFLIFYAMVLLLLAN
+420 YFFIFYVMVLLLLAN
-435 DLDYVTAWSATAA
+435 NLDYITAWSATAA

-457 GDVAKNYADLNTASK
+457 GAVAENYADLNAMSK

-486 FTLLVLL
+486 FTLLVVL

>member
-1 MKNFSQLNPI
+1 
-11 YSEIQYKMHLAFVAR
+11 MHLAFVSR
-26 ILGMMLM
+26 VLGLMLM
-33 VFSASM
+33 VFSTSM

-56 FFLAFTITIFIGFIL
+56 FFLAFTITMIVGFL
-71 WFPSRNMNGE
+71 SWLPARNMKGE
-81 LRIRD
+81 IRIRD
-86 GFIVTVLFWLVLSA
+86 GFIITVLFWLVLST
-100 FGALPFALLEET
+100 FGALPFALSQET
-112 KLSFIDAIFE
+112 NLSFIDALFE

-131 ATIFTQLENLP
+131 ATVFTNLEDLP
-142 KSVLY
+142 KSILY

-186 VKDSK
+186 IKDTK

-206 YVFLTVLC
+206 YVFLTVVC
-214 TFAYWSVGMD
+214 AIAYWVAGMS
-224 WFDAISHSFSTI
+224 WFDALSHSFSTI

-245 DSLAHFNNNNILII
+245 ESLGHFDNNAVLTI
-259 ASVFMIISGLN
+259 ASIFMVVSGLN
-270 FALHYTAW
+270 FALHYTW
-278 HSKDI
+278 HARSI
-283 KSYTS
+283 KSYIS
-288 DPEAKLFV
+288 DPEARLFV
-296 LVIFFGVLVTTYY
+296 LVILFGILVTTYF
-309 LYVTKALNGGDIF
+309 LYTTASMPNEEILFVGV
-322 YLGIFQLVSIL
+322 FQLISIL
-333 TTTGFTATDF
+333 TTTGFTTTEF
-343 HLWPSFLPFFLIT
+343 HLWPSFLPFFLIL

-374 RILIMGQ
+374 RILIMSQ
-381 QIGREIY
+381 QVVREIY
-388 RLIHPNALLP
+388 RLIHPNAVLP
-398 IKTKKHRI
+398 IKTKKHKI
-406 PERVTDGIWAFFGV
+406 PERVTDGIWAFFGI
-420 YFLIFYAMVLLLLAN
+420 YFFIFYVMVLLLLAN
-435 DLDYVTAWSATAA
+435 NLDYITAWSATAA

-457 GDVAKNYADLNTASK
+457 GAVAENYADLNAMSK

>member
-1 MKNFSQLNPI
+1 
-11 YSEIQYKMHLAFVAR
+11 MHLAFVSR
-26 ILGMMLM
+26 VLGLMLM
-33 VFSASM
+33 VFSTSM

-56 FFLAFTITIFIGFIL
+56 FFLAFTITMLVGFL
-71 WFPSRNMNGE
+71 SWLPARDMKGE
-81 LRIRD
+81 IRIRD
-86 GFIVTVLFWLVLSA
+86 GFIITVLFWLVLST
-100 FGALPFALLEET
+100 FGALPFALSQET
-112 KLSFIDAIFE
+112 NLSFIDALFE

-131 ATIFTQLENLP
+131 ATVFTNLEDLP
-142 KSVLY
+142 KSILY

-186 VKDSK
+186 IKDTK

-206 YVFLTVLC
+206 YVFLTVAC
-214 TFAYWSVGMD
+214 AIAYWVAGMS
-224 WFDAISHSFSTI
+224 WFDALSHSFSTI

-245 DSLAHFNNNNILII
+245 ESLGHFDNNAILTI
-259 ASVFMIISGLN
+259 ASIFMVVSGLN

-278 HSKDI
+278 HARSI
-283 KSYTS
+283 KSYIS
-288 DPEAKLFV
+288 DPEARLFV
-296 LVIFFGVLVTTYY
+296 LVILFGILVTTYF
-309 LYVTKALNGGDIF
+309 LYTTASMPNEEILFVGV
-322 YLGIFQLVSIL
+322 FQLISIL
-333 TTTGFTATDF
+333 TTTGFTTTEF
-343 HLWPSFLPFFLIT
+343 HLWPSFLPFFLIL

-374 RILIMGQ
+374 RILIMSQ
-381 QIGREIY
+381 QIVREIY
-388 RLIHPNALLP
+388 RLIHPNAVLP
-398 IKTKKHRI
+398 IKTKKHKI
-406 PERVTDGIWAFFGV
+406 PERVTDGIWAFFGI
-420 YFLIFYAMVLLLLAN
+420 YFFIFYVMVLLLLAN
-435 DLDYVTAWSATAA
+435 NLDYITAWSATAA

-457 GDVAKNYADLNTASK
+457 GAVAENYADLNAMSK

-486 FTLLVLL
+486 FTLLVVL

>member
-1 MKNFSQLNPI
+1 
-11 YSEIQYKMHLAFVAR
+11 MHLAFVSR
-26 ILGMMLM
+26 VLGLMLM
-33 VFSASM
+33 VFSTSM

-56 FFLAFTITIFIGFIL
+56 FFLAFTITMIVGFL
-71 WFPSRNMNGE
+71 SWLPARNMKGE
-81 LRIRD
+81 IRIRD
-86 GFIVTVLFWLVLSA
+86 GFIITVLFWLVLST
-100 FGALPFALLEET
+100 FGALPFALSQET
-112 KLSFIDAIFE
+112 NLSFIDALFE

-131 ATIFTQLENLP
+131 ATVFTNLEDLP
-142 KSVLY
+142 KSILY

-186 VKDSK
+186 IKDTK

-206 YVFLTVLC
+206 YVFLTVACAL
-214 TFAYWSVGMD
+214 AYWIAGMN
-224 WFDAISHSFSTI
+224 WFDALSHSFSTI
-236 SIGGFSTYD
+236 SIGGFSTYNA
-245 DSLAHFNNNNILII
+245 SLGHFDNNAVLTI
-259 ASVFMIISGLN
+259 ASIFMIVSGLN

-278 HSKDI
+278 HARSI
-283 KSYTS
+283 KSYIS
-288 DPEAKLFV
+288 DPEARLFV
-296 LVIFFGVLVTTYY
+296 LVILFGILVTTYF
-309 LYVTKALNGGDIF
+309 LYTTASMPNEEILFVGV
-322 YLGIFQLVSIL
+322 FQLISIL
-333 TTTGFTATDF
+333 TTTGFTTTEF
-343 HLWPSFLPFFLIT
+343 HLWPSFLPFFLIL

-374 RILIMGQ
+374 RILIMSQ
-381 QIGREIY
+381 QVVREIY
-388 RLIHPNALLP
+388 RLIHPNAVLP
-398 IKTKKHRI
+398 IKTKKHKI
-406 PERVTDGIWAFFGV
+406 PERVTDGIWAFFGI
-420 YFLIFYAMVLLLLAN
+420 YFFIFYVMVLLLLAN
-435 DLDYVTAWSATAA
+435 NLDYITAWSATAA

-457 GDVAKNYADLNTASK
+457 GAVAENYADLNAMSK

-486 FTLLVLL
+486 FTLLVVL

>member
-1 MKNFSQLNPI
+1 
-11 YSEIQYKMHLAFVAR
+11 MHLAFVSR
-26 ILGMMLM
+26 VLGLMLM
-33 VFSASM
+33 VFSTSM

-56 FFLAFTITIFIGFIL
+56 FFLAFTITMIVGFL
-71 WFPSRNMNGE
+71 SWLPARNMKGE
-81 LRIRD
+81 IRIRD
-86 GFIVTVLFWLVLSA
+86 GFIITVLFWLVLST
-100 FGALPFALLEET
+100 FGALPFALSQET
-112 KLSFIDAIFE
+112 NLSFIDALFE

-131 ATIFTQLENLP
+131 ATVFTNLEDLP
-142 KSVLY
+142 KSILY

-186 VKDSK
+186 IKDTK

-206 YVFLTVLC
+206 YVFLTVVC
-214 TFAYWSVGMD
+214 AIAYWVAGMS
-224 WFDAISHSFSTI
+224 WFDALSHSFSTI

-245 DSLAHFNNNNILII
+245 ESLGHFNNNAVLTI
-259 ASVFMIISGLN
+259 ASIFMVVSGLN

-278 HSKDI
+278 HARSI
-283 KSYTS
+283 KSYIS
-288 DPEAKLFV
+288 DPEARLFV
-296 LVIFFGVLVTTYY
+296 LVILFGILVTTYF
-309 LYVTKALNGGDIF
+309 LYTTASMPNEEILFVGV
-322 YLGIFQLVSIL
+322 FQLISIL
-333 TTTGFTATDF
+333 TTTGFTTTEF
-343 HLWPSFLPFFLIT
+343 HLWPSFLPFFLIL

-374 RILIMGQ
+374 RILIMSQ
-381 QIGREIY
+381 QVVREIY
-388 RLIHPNALLP
+388 RLIHPNAVLP
-398 IKTKKHRI
+398 IKTKKHKI
-406 PERVTDGIWAFFGV
+406 PERVTDGIWAFFGI
-420 YFLIFYAMVLLLLAN
+420 YFFIFYVMVLLLLAN
-435 DLDYVTAWSATAA
+435 NLDYITAWSATAA

-457 GDVAKNYADLNTASK
+457 GAVAENYADLNAMSK
-472 AILCSGMLLGRLEV
+472 AVLCSGMLLGRLEV
-486 FTLLVLL
+486 FTLLVVL

>member
-1 MKNFSQLNPI
+1 
-11 YSEIQYKMHLAFVAR
+11 MHLAFVSR
-26 ILGMMLM
+26 VLGLMLM
-33 VFSASM
+33 VFSTSM
-39 LVPII
+39 LVPIV
-44 FATIYQENTLPM
+44 FAAIYQENTLPM
-56 FFLAFTITIFIGFIL
+56 FFLAFTITMIVGFL
-71 WFPSRNMNGE
+71 SWLPARNMKGE
-81 LRIRD
+81 IRIRD
-86 GFIVTVLFWLVLSA
+86 GFIITVLFWLVLST
-100 FGALPFALLEET
+100 FGALPFALSQET
-112 KLSFIDAIFE
+112 NLSFIDALFE

-131 ATIFTQLENLP
+131 ATVFTNLEDLP
-142 KSVLY
+142 KSILY

-186 VKDSK
+186 IKDTK

-206 YVFLTVLC
+206 YVFLTVAC
-214 TFAYWSVGMD
+214 AIAYWVAGMS
-224 WFDAISHSFSTI
+224 WFDALSHSFSTI

-245 DSLAHFNNNNILII
+245 ESLGHFDNNAVLTI
-259 ASVFMIISGLN
+259 ASIFMVVSGLN

-278 HSKDI
+278 HARSI
-283 KSYTS
+283 KSYIS
-288 DPEAKLFV
+288 DPEARLFV
-296 LVIFFGVLVTTYY
+296 LVILFGILVTTYF
-309 LYVTKALNGGDIF
+309 LYTTASMPNEDILF
-322 YLGIFQLVSIL
+322 VGVFQLISIL
-333 TTTGFTATDF
+333 TTTGFTTTEF
-343 HLWPSFLPFFLIT
+343 HLWPSFLPFFLIL

-374 RILIMGQ
+374 RILIMSQ
-381 QIGREIY
+381 QVVREIY
-388 RLIHPNALLP
+388 RLIHPNAVLP
-398 IKTKKHRI
+398 IKTKKHKI
-406 PERVTDGIWAFFGV
+406 PERVTDGIWAFFGI
-420 YFLIFYAMVLLLLAN
+420 YFFIFYVMVLLLLAN
-435 DLDYVTAWSATAA
+435 NLDYITAWSATAA

-457 GDVAKNYADLNTASK
+457 GAVAENYADLNAMSK

-486 FTLLVLL
+486 FTLLVVL

>member
-1 MKNFSQLNPI
+1 
-11 YSEIQYKMHLAFVAR
+11 MHLAFVSR
-26 ILGMMLM
+26 VLGLMLM
-33 VFSASM
+33 VFSTSM

-56 FFLAFTITIFIGFIL
+56 FFLAFTITMIVGVL
-71 WFPSRNMNGE
+71 SWLPARNMKGE
-81 LRIRD
+81 IRIRD
-86 GFIVTVLFWLVLSA
+86 GFIITVLFWLVLST
-100 FGALPFALLEET
+100 FGALPFALSQET
-112 KLSFIDAIFE
+112 NLSFIDALFE

-131 ATIFTQLENLP
+131 ATVFTSLEDLP
-142 KSVLY
+142 KSILY

-186 VKDSK
+186 IKDTK

-206 YVFLTVLC
+206 YVFLTVACAL
-214 TFAYWSVGMD
+214 AYWIAGMS
-224 WFDAISHSFSTI
+224 WFDALSHSFSTI

-245 DSLAHFNNNNILII
+245 ESLGHFDNNAVLTI
-259 ASVFMIISGLN
+259 ASIFMVVSGLN

-278 HSKDI
+278 HARSM
-283 KSYTS
+283 KSYIS
-288 DPEAKLFV
+288 DPEARLFV
-296 LVIFFGVLVTTYY
+296 LVILFGILVTTYF
-309 LYVTKALNGGDIF
+309 LYTTASMPNEEILFVGV
-322 YLGIFQLVSIL
+322 FQLISIL
-333 TTTGFTATDF
+333 TTTGFTTTEF
-343 HLWPSFLPFFLIT
+343 HLWPSFLPFFLIL

-374 RILIMGQ
+374 RILIMSQ
-381 QIGREIY
+381 QVVREIY
-388 RLIHPNALLP
+388 RLIHPNAVLP
-398 IKTKKHRI
+398 IKTKKHKI
-406 PERVTDGIWAFFGV
+406 PERVTDGIWAFFGI
-420 YFLIFYAMVLLLLAN
+420 YFFIFYVMVLLLLAN
-435 DLDYVTAWSATAA
+435 NLDYITAWSATAA

-457 GDVAKNYADLNTASK
+457 GAVAENYGDPNAMSK

-486 FTLLVLL
+486 FTLLVVL

>member
-1 MKNFSQLNPI
+1 
-11 YSEIQYKMHLAFVAR
+11 MHLAFVSR
-26 ILGMMLM
+26 VLGLMLM
-33 VFSASM
+33 VFSTSM
-39 LVPII
+39 LVPIV
-44 FATIYQENTLPM
+44 FAAIYQENTLPM
-56 FFLAFTITIFIGFIL
+56 FFLAFTITMIVGFL
-71 WFPSRNMNGE
+71 SWLPARNMKGE
-81 LRIRD
+81 IRIRD
-86 GFIVTVLFWLVLSA
+86 GFIITVLFWLVLST
-100 FGALPFALLEET
+100 FGALPFALSQET
-112 KLSFIDAIFE
+112 NLSFIDALFE

-131 ATIFTQLENLP
+131 ATVFTNLEDLP
-142 KSVLY
+142 KSILY

-186 VKDSK
+186 IKDTK

-206 YVFLTVLC
+206 YVFLTVVC
-214 TFAYWSVGMD
+214 AIAYWVAGMS
-224 WFDAISHSFSTI
+224 WFDALSHSFSTI

-245 DSLAHFNNNNILII
+245 ESLGHFDNNAVLTI
-259 ASVFMIISGLN
+259 ASIFMVVSGLN

-278 HSKDI
+278 HARSI
-283 KSYTS
+283 KSYIS
-288 DPEAKLFV
+288 DPEARLFV
-296 LVIFFGVLVTTYY
+296 LVILFGILVTTYF
-309 LYVTKALNGGDIF
+309 LYTTASMPNEEILFVGV
-322 YLGIFQLVSIL
+322 FQLISIL
-333 TTTGFTATDF
+333 TTTGFTTTEF
-343 HLWPSFLPFFLIT
+343 HLWPSFLPFFLIL

-374 RILIMGQ
+374 RILIMSQ
-381 QIGREIY
+381 QVVREIY
-388 RLIHPNALLP
+388 RLIHPNAVLP
-398 IKTKKHRI
+398 IKTKKHKI
-406 PERVTDGIWAFFGV
+406 PERVTDGIWAFFGI
-420 YFLIFYAMVLLLLAN
+420 YFFIFYVMVLLLLAN
-435 DLDYVTAWSATAA
+435 NLDYITAWSATAA

-457 GDVAKNYADLNTASK
+457 GAVAENYADLNAMSK

-486 FTLLVLL
+486 FTLLVVL

>member
-1 MKNFSQLNPI
+1 
-11 YSEIQYKMHLAFVAR
+11 MHLAFVSR
-26 ILGMMLM
+26 VLGLMLM
-33 VFSASM
+33 VFSTSM

-56 FFLAFTITIFIGFIL
+56 FFLAFTITMIVGFL
-71 WFPSRNMNGE
+71 SWLPARNMKGE
-81 LRIRD
+81 IRIRD
-86 GFIVTVLFWLVLSA
+86 GFIITVLFWLVLST
-100 FGALPFALLEET
+100 FGALPFALSQET
-112 KLSFIDAIFE
+112 NLSFIDALIE

-131 ATIFTQLENLP
+131 ATVFTNLEDLP
-142 KSVLY
+142 KSILY

-186 VKDSK
+186 IKDTK

-206 YVFLTVLC
+206 YVFLTVVC
-214 TFAYWSVGMD
+214 AIAYWVAGMS
-224 WFDAISHSFSTI
+224 WFDALSHSFSTI

-245 DSLAHFNNNNILII
+245 ESLGHFDNNAVLTI
-259 ASVFMIISGLN
+259 ASIFMVVSGLN

-278 HSKDI
+278 HARSI
-283 KSYTS
+283 KSYIS
-288 DPEAKLFV
+288 DPEARLFV
-296 LVIFFGVLVTTYY
+296 LVILFGILVTTYF
-309 LYVTKALNGGDIF
+309 LYTTASMPNEEILFVGV
-322 YLGIFQLVSIL
+322 FQLISIL
-333 TTTGFTATDF
+333 TTTGFTTTEF
-343 HLWPSFLPFFLIT
+343 HLWPSFLPFFLIL
-356 LSFFGAC
+356 LSFFWAC

-374 RILIMGQ
+374 RILIMSQ
-381 QIGREIY
+381 QVVREIY
-388 RLIHPNALLP
+388 RLIHPNAVLP
-398 IKTKKHRI
+398 IKTKKHKI
-406 PERVTDGIWAFFGV
+406 PERVTDGIWAFFGI
-420 YFLIFYAMVLLLLAN
+420 YFFIFYVMVLLLLAN
-435 DLDYVTAWSATAA
+435 NLDYITAWSATAA

-457 GDVAKNYADLNTASK
+457 GAVAENYADLNAMSK

>member
-1 MKNFSQLNPI
+1 
-11 YSEIQYKMHLAFVAR
+11 MHLAFVSR
-26 ILGMMLM
+26 VLGLMLM
-33 VFSASM
+33 VFSTSM

-56 FFLAFTITIFIGFIL
+56 FFLAFTITMIVGFL
-71 WFPSRNMNGE
+71 SWLPARNMKGE
-81 LRIRD
+81 IRIRD
-86 GFIVTVLFWLVLSA
+86 GFIITVLFWLVLST
-100 FGALPFALLEET
+100 FGALPFALSHET
-112 KLSFIDAIFE
+112 NLSFIDALFE

-131 ATIFTQLENLP
+131 ATVFTNLEDLP
-142 KSVLY
+142 KSILY

-186 VKDSK
+186 IKDTK

-198 TANALFKI
+198 TANVLFKI
-206 YVFLTVLC
+206 YVFLTVAC
-214 TFAYWSVGMD
+214 AVAYWVAGMS
-224 WFDAISHSFSTI
+224 WFDALSHSFSTI

-245 DSLAHFNNNNILII
+245 ESLGHFDNNAVLTI
-259 ASVFMIISGLN
+259 ASIFMVVSGLN

-278 HSKDI
+278 HDRSI
-283 KSYTS
+283 QSYIS
-288 DPEAKLFV
+288 DPEARLFV
-296 LVIFFGVLVTTYY
+296 LAILFGILVTTYF
-309 LYVTKALNGGDIF
+309 LYTTASMPNEEILFVGV
-322 YLGIFQLVSIL
+322 FQLISIL
-333 TTTGFTATDF
+333 TTTGFTTTEF
-343 HLWPSFLPFFLIT
+343 HLWPSFLPFFLIL

-374 RILIMGQ
+374 RILIMSQ
-381 QIGREIY
+381 QVVREIY
-388 RLIHPNALLP
+388 RLIHPNAVLP
-398 IKTKKHRI
+398 IKTRKHKI
-406 PERVTDGIWAFFGV
+406 PERVTDGIWAFFGI
-420 YFLIFYAMVLLLLAN
+420 YFFIFYVMVLLLLAN
-435 DLDYVTAWSATAA
+435 NLDYITAWSATAA

-457 GDVAKNYADLNTASK
+457 GAVAENYANLNATSK

-486 FTLLVLL
+486 FTLLVVL

>member
-1 MKNFSQLNPI
+1 
-11 YSEIQYKMHLAFVAR
+11 MHLAFVSR
-26 ILGMMLM
+26 VLGLMLM
-33 VFSASM
+33 VFSTSM

-56 FFLAFTITIFIGFIL
+56 FFLAFTITMIVGFL
-71 WFPSRNMNGE
+71 SWLPARNMKGE
-81 LRIRD
+81 IRIRD
-86 GFIVTVLFWLVLSA
+86 GFIITVLFWLVLST
-100 FGALPFALLEET
+100 FGALPFALSQET
-112 KLSFIDAIFE
+112 NLSFIDALFE

-131 ATIFTQLENLP
+131 ATVFTNLEDLP
-142 KSVLY
+142 KSILY

-186 VKDSK
+186 IKDTK

-206 YVFLTVLC
+206 YVFLTVVC
-214 TFAYWSVGMD
+214 AIAYWVAGMS
-224 WFDAISHSFSTI
+224 WFDALSHSFSTI
-236 SIGGFSTYD
+236 SIGGFSTYNE
-245 DSLAHFNNNNILII
+245 SLGHFENNAVLTI
-259 ASVFMIISGLN
+259 ASIFMVVSGLN

-278 HSKDI
+278 HARSI
-283 KSYTS
+283 KSYIS
-288 DPEAKLFV
+288 DPEARLFV
-296 LVIFFGVLVTTYY
+296 LVILFGILVTTYS
-309 LYVTKALNGGDIF
+309 LYTTASMPNEEILFVGV
-322 YLGIFQLVSIL
+322 FQLISIL
-333 TTTGFTATDF
+333 TTTGFTTTEF
-343 HLWPSFLPFFLIT
+343 HLWPSFLPFFLIL

-374 RILIMGQ
+374 RILIMSQ
-381 QIGREIY
+381 QVVREIY
-388 RLIHPNALLP
+388 RLIHPNAVLP
-398 IKTKKHRI
+398 IKTKKHKI
-406 PERVTDGIWAFFGV
+406 PERVTDGIWAFFGI
-420 YFLIFYAMVLLLLAN
+420 YFFIFYVMVLLLLAN
-435 DLDYVTAWSATAA
+435 NLDYITAWSATAA

-457 GDVAKNYADLNTASK
+457 GTVAENYADLNAMSK

-486 FTLLVLL
+486 FTLLVVL

>member
-1 MKNFSQLNPI
+1 
-11 YSEIQYKMHLAFVAR
+11 MHLAFVSR
-26 ILGMMLM
+26 VLGLMLM
-33 VFSASM
+33 VFSTSM

-56 FFLAFTITIFIGFIL
+56 FFLAFTITMIVGFL
-71 WFPSRNMNGE
+71 SWLPARNMKGE
-81 LRIRD
+81 IRIRD
-86 GFIVTVLFWLVLSA
+86 GFIITVLFWLVLST
-100 FGALPFALLEET
+100 FGALPFALSEET
-112 KLSFIDAIFE
+112 NLSFIDALFE

-131 ATIFTQLENLP
+131 ATVFTNLEDLP
-142 KSVLY
+142 KSILY

-186 VKDSK
+186 IKDTK

-206 YVFLTVLC
+206 YVFLTVVC
-214 TFAYWSVGMD
+214 AIAYWVAGMS
-224 WFDAISHSFSTI
+224 WFDALSHSFSTI

-245 DSLAHFNNNNILII
+245 ESLGHFDNNAVLTI
-259 ASVFMIISGLN
+259 ASIFMVVSGLN

-278 HSKDI
+278 HARSI
-283 KSYTS
+283 KSYIS
-288 DPEAKLFV
+288 DPEARLFV
-296 LVIFFGVLVTTYY
+296 LVILFGILVTTYF
-309 LYVTKALNGGDIF
+309 LYTTASMPNEDILF
-322 YLGIFQLVSIL
+322 VGVFQLISIL
-333 TTTGFTATDF
+333 TTTGFTTTEF
-343 HLWPSFLPFFLIT
+343 HLWPSFLPFFLIL

-374 RILIMGQ
+374 RILIMSQ
-381 QIGREIY
+381 QVVREIY
-388 RLIHPNALLP
+388 RLIHPNAVLP
-398 IKTKKHRI
+398 IKTKKHKI
-406 PERVTDGIWAFFGV
+406 PERVTDGIWAFFGI
-420 YFLIFYAMVLLLLAN
+420 YFFIFYVMVLLLLAN
-435 DLDYVTAWSATAA
+435 NLDYITAWSATAA

-457 GDVAKNYADLNTASK
+457 GAVAENYADLNAMSK

-486 FTLLVLL
+486 FTLLVVL

>member
-1 MKNFSQLNPI
+1 
-11 YSEIQYKMHLAFVAR
+11 MHLAFVSR
-26 ILGMMLM
+26 VLGLMLM
-33 VFSASM
+33 VFSTSM

-56 FFLAFTITIFIGFIL
+56 FFLAFTITMIVGFL
-71 WFPSRNMNGE
+71 SWLPARNMKGE
-81 LRIRD
+81 IRIRD
-86 GFIVTVLFWLVLSA
+86 GFIITVLFWLVLST
-100 FGALPFALLEET
+100 FGALPFALSQET
-112 KLSFIDAIFE
+112 NLSFIDALFE

-131 ATIFTQLENLP
+131 ATVFTNLEDLP
-142 KSVLY
+142 KSILY

-186 VKDSK
+186 IKDTK

-206 YVFLTVLC
+206 YVFLTVVC
-214 TFAYWSVGMD
+214 AIAYWVAGMS
-224 WFDAISHSFSTI
+224 WFDALSHSFSTI

-245 DSLAHFNNNNILII
+245 ESLGHFDNNAVLTI
-259 ASVFMIISGLN
+259 ASIFMVVSGLN

-278 HSKDI
+278 HARSI
-283 KSYTS
+283 KSYIS
-288 DPEAKLFV
+288 DPEARLFV
-296 LVIFFGVLVTTYY
+296 LVILFGILVTTYF
-309 LYVTKALNGGDIF
+309 LYTTASMPNEEILFVGV
-322 YLGIFQLVSIL
+322 FQLISIL
-333 TTTGFTATDF
+333 TTTGFTTTEF
-343 HLWPSFLPFFLIT
+343 HLWPSFLPFFLIL

-374 RILIMGQ
+374 RILIMSQ
-381 QIGREIY
+381 QVVREIY
-388 RLIHPNALLP
+388 RLIHPNAVLP
-398 IKTKKHRI
+398 IKTKKHKI
-406 PERVTDGIWAFFGV
+406 PERVTDGIWAFFGI
-420 YFLIFYAMVLLLLAN
+420 YFFIFYVMVLLLLAN
-435 DLDYVTAWSATAA
+435 NLDYITAWSATAA

-457 GDVAKNYADLNTASK
+457 GAVAENYADLNAMSK

-486 FTLLVLL
+486 FTLLLVL

>member
-1 MKNFSQLNPI
+1 MQ
-11 YSEIQYKMHLAFVAR
+11 LAFVSR
-26 ILGMMLM
+26 VLGLMLM
-33 VFSASM
+33 VFSTSM

-56 FFLAFTITIFIGFIL
+56 FFLAFTITMIVGFL
-71 WFPSRNMNGE
+71 SWLPARNMKGE
-81 LRIRD
+81 IRIRD
-86 GFIVTVLFWLVLSA
+86 GFIITVLFWLVLST
-100 FGALPFALLEET
+100 FGALPFALSQET
-112 KLSFIDAIFE
+112 NLSFIDALFE

-131 ATIFTQLENLP
+131 ATVFTNLEDLP
-142 KSVLY
+142 KSILY

-186 VKDSK
+186 IKDTK

-206 YVFLTVLC
+206 YVFLTVAC
-214 TFAYWSVGMD
+214 AIAYWVAGMS
-224 WFDAISHSFSTI
+224 WFDALSHSFSTI
-236 SIGGFSTYD
+236 SIGGFSTYNE
-245 DSLAHFNNNNILII
+245 SLGHFDNNAVLTI
-259 ASVFMIISGLN
+259 ASIFMVVSGLN

-278 HSKDI
+278 HARSI
-283 KSYTS
+283 KSYIS
-288 DPEAKLFV
+288 DPEARLFV
-296 LVIFFGVLVTTYY
+296 LVILFGILVTTYF
-309 LYVTKALNGGDIF
+309 LYTTASMPNEEILFVGV
-322 YLGIFQLVSIL
+322 FQLISIL
-333 TTTGFTATDF
+333 TTTGFTTTEF
-343 HLWPSFLPFFLIT
+343 HLWPSFLPFFLIL

-374 RILIMGQ
+374 RILIMSQ
-381 QIGREIY
+381 QVVREIY
-388 RLIHPNALLP
+388 RLIHPNAVLP
-398 IKTKKHRI
+398 IKTKKHKI
-406 PERVTDGIWAFFGV
+406 PERVTDGIWAFFGI
-420 YFLIFYAMVLLLLAN
+420 YFFIFYVMVLLLLAN
-435 DLDYVTAWSATAA
+435 NLDYITAWSATAA

-457 GDVAKNYADLNTASK
+457 GAVAENYADLNAMSK

-486 FTLLVLL
+486 FTLLVVL

>member
-1 MKNFSQLNPI
+1 
-11 YSEIQYKMHLAFVAR
+11 MHLAFVSR
-26 ILGMMLM
+26 VLGLMLM
-33 VFSASM
+33 VFSTSM

-56 FFLAFTITIFIGFIL
+56 FFLAFTITMIVGFL
-71 WFPSRNMNGE
+71 SWLPARNMKGE
-81 LRIRD
+81 IRIRD
-86 GFIVTVLFWLVLSA
+86 GFIITVLFWLVLST
-100 FGALPFALLEET
+100 FGALPFALSQET
-112 KLSFIDAIFE
+112 NLSFIDALFE

-131 ATIFTQLENLP
+131 ATVFTNLEDLP
-142 KSVLY
+142 KSILY

-186 VKDSK
+186 IKDTK

-206 YVFLTVLC
+206 YVFLTVVC
-214 TFAYWSVGMD
+214 AIAYWVAGMS
-224 WFDAISHSFSTI
+224 WFDALSHSFSTI

-245 DSLAHFNNNNILII
+245 ESLGHFDNNAVLTI
-259 ASVFMIISGLN
+259 ASIFMVVSGLN

-278 HSKDI
+278 HARSI
-283 KSYTS
+283 KSYIS
-288 DPEAKLFV
+288 DPEARLFV
-296 LVIFFGVLVTTYY
+296 LVILFGILVTTYF
-309 LYVTKALNGGDIF
+309 LYTTASMPNEDILF
-322 YLGIFQLVSIL
+322 VGVFQLISIL
-333 TTTGFTATDF
+333 TTTGFTTTEF
-343 HLWPSFLPFFLIT
+343 HLWPSFLPFFLIL

-374 RILIMGQ
+374 RILIMSQ
-381 QIGREIY
+381 QVVREIY
-388 RLIHPNALLP
+388 RLIHPNAVLP
-398 IKTKKHRI
+398 IKTKKHKI
-406 PERVTDGIWAFFGV
+406 PERVTDGIWAFFGI
-420 YFLIFYAMVLLLLAN
+420 YFFIFYVMVLLLLAN
-435 DLDYVTAWSATAA
+435 NLDYITAWSATAA

-457 GDVAKNYADLNTASK
+457 GAVAENYADLNAMSK

-486 FTLLVLL
+486 FTLLVVL

>member
-1 MKNFSQLNPI
+1 
-11 YSEIQYKMHLAFVAR
+11 MHLAFVSR
-26 ILGMMLM
+26 VLGLMLM
-33 VFSASM
+33 VFSTSM

-56 FFLAFTITIFIGFIL
+56 FFLAFTITMIVGFL
-71 WFPSRNMNGE
+71 SWLPARNMKGE
-81 LRIRD
+81 IRIRD
-86 GFIVTVLFWLVLSA
+86 GFIITVLFWLVLSI
-100 FGALPFALLEET
+100 FGALPFALSQET
-112 KLSFIDAIFE
+112 NLSFIDALFE

-131 ATIFTQLENLP
+131 ATVFTNLEDLP
-142 KSVLY
+142 KSILY

-186 VKDSK
+186 IKDTK

-206 YVFLTVLC
+206 YVFLTVVC
-214 TFAYWSVGMD
+214 AIAYWVAGMS
-224 WFDAISHSFSTI
+224 WFDALSHSFSTI

-245 DSLAHFNNNNILII
+245 ESLGHFDNNAVLTI
-259 ASVFMIISGLN
+259 ASIFMVVSGLN

-278 HSKDI
+278 HARSI
-283 KSYTS
+283 KSYIS
-288 DPEAKLFV
+288 DPEARLFV
-296 LVIFFGVLVTTYY
+296 LVILFGILVTTYF
-309 LYVTKALNGGDIF
+309 LYTTASMPNEEILFVGV
-322 YLGIFQLVSIL
+322 FQLISIL
-333 TTTGFTATDF
+333 TTTGFTTTEF
-343 HLWPSFLPFFLIT
+343 HLWPSFLPFFLIL

-374 RILIMGQ
+374 RILIMSQ
-381 QIGREIY
+381 QVVREIY
-388 RLIHPNALLP
+388 RLIHPNAVLP
-398 IKTKKHRI
+398 IKTKKHKI
-406 PERVTDGIWAFFGV
+406 PERVTDGIWAFFGI
-420 YFLIFYAMVLLLLAN
+420 YFFIFYVMVLLLLAN
-435 DLDYVTAWSATAA
+435 NLDYITAWSATAA

-457 GDVAKNYADLNTASK
+457 GAVAENYADLNAMSK

-486 FTLLVLL
+486 FTLLVVL

>member
-1 MKNFSQLNPI
+1 
-11 YSEIQYKMHLAFVAR
+11 MHLAFVSR
-26 ILGMMLM
+26 VLGLMLM
-33 VFSASM
+33 VFSTSM

-56 FFLAFTITIFIGFIL
+56 FFLAFTITMIVGFL
-71 WFPSRNMNGE
+71 SWLPARNMKGE
-81 LRIRD
+81 IRIRD
-86 GFIVTVLFWLVLSA
+86 GFIITVLFWLVLST
-100 FGALPFALLEET
+100 FGALPFALSQET
-112 KLSFIDAIFE
+112 NLSFIDALFE

-131 ATIFTQLENLP
+131 ATVFTNLEDLP
-142 KSVLY
+142 KSILY

-186 VKDSK
+186 IKDTK

-206 YVFLTVLC
+206 YVFLTVACAL
-214 TFAYWSVGMD
+214 AYWTAGMS
-224 WFDAISHSFSTI
+224 WFDALSHSFSTI

-245 DSLAHFNNNNILII
+245 ESLGHFDNNAVLTI
-259 ASVFMIISGLN
+259 ASIFMVVSGLN

-278 HSKDI
+278 HARSI
-283 KSYTS
+283 KSYIS
-288 DPEAKLFV
+288 DPEARLFV
-296 LVIFFGVLVTTYY
+296 LVILFGILVTTYF
-309 LYVTKALNGGDIF
+309 LYTTASMPNEEILFVGV
-322 YLGIFQLVSIL
+322 FQLISIL
-333 TTTGFTATDF
+333 TTTGFTTTEF
-343 HLWPSFLPFFLIT
+343 HLWPSFLPFFLIL

-374 RILIMGQ
+374 RILIMSQ
-381 QIGREIY
+381 QVVREIY
-388 RLIHPNALLP
+388 RLIHPNAVLP
-398 IKTKKHRI
+398 IKTKKHKI
-406 PERVTDGIWAFFGV
+406 PERVTDGIWAFFGI
-420 YFLIFYAMVLLLLAN
+420 YFFIFYVMVLLLLAN
-435 DLDYVTAWSATAA
+435 NLDYITAWSATAA

-457 GDVAKNYADLNTASK
+457 GAVAENYADLNAMSK

-486 FTLLVLL
+486 FTLLVVL

>member
-1 MKNFSQLNPI
+1 
-11 YSEIQYKMHLAFVAR
+11 MHLAFVSR
-26 ILGMMLM
+26 VLGLMLM
-33 VFSASM
+33 VFSTSM

-56 FFLAFTITIFIGFIL
+56 FFLAFTITMIVGFL
-71 WFPSRNMNGE
+71 SWLPARNMKGE
-81 LRIRD
+81 IRIRD
-86 GFIVTVLFWLVLSA
+86 GFIITVLFWLVLST
-100 FGALPFALLEET
+100 FGALPFALSQET
-112 KLSFIDAIFE
+112 NLSFIDALFE

-131 ATIFTQLENLP
+131 ATVFTNLEDLP
-142 KSVLY
+142 KSILY

-186 VKDSK
+186 IKDTK

-206 YVFLTVLC
+206 YVFLTVVC
-214 TFAYWSVGMD
+214 AIAYWVAGMS
-224 WFDAISHSFSTI
+224 WFDALSHSFSTI

-245 DSLAHFNNNNILII
+245 ESLGHFDNNAVLTI
-259 ASVFMIISGLN
+259 ASIFMVVSGLN

-278 HSKDI
+278 HARSI
-283 KSYTS
+283 KSYIA
-288 DPEAKLFV
+288 DPEARLFV
-296 LVIFFGVLVTTYY
+296 LVILFGILVTTYF
-309 LYVTKALNGGDIF
+309 LYTTASMPNEEILFVGV
-322 YLGIFQLVSIL
+322 FQLISIL
-333 TTTGFTATDF
+333 TTTGFTTTEF
-343 HLWPSFLPFFLIT
+343 HLWPSFLPFFLIL

-374 RILIMGQ
+374 RILIMSQ
-381 QIGREIY
+381 QVVREIY
-388 RLIHPNALLP
+388 RLIHPNAVLP
-398 IKTKKHRI
+398 IKTKKHKI
-406 PERVTDGIWAFFGV
+406 PERVTDGIWAFFGI
-420 YFLIFYAMVLLLLAN
+420 YFFIFYVMVLLLLAN
-435 DLDYVTAWSATAA
+435 NLDYITAWSATAA

-457 GDVAKNYADLNTASK
+457 GAVAENYADLNAMSK

-486 FTLLVLL
+486 FTLLVVL

>member
-1 MKNFSQLNPI
+1 
-11 YSEIQYKMHLAFVAR
+11 MHLAFVSR
-26 ILGMMLM
+26 VLGLMLM
-33 VFSASM
+33 VFSTSM

-56 FFLAFTITIFIGFIL
+56 FFLAFTITMIVGFL
-71 WFPSRNMNGE
+71 SWLPARNLKGE
-81 LRIRD
+81 IRIRD
-86 GFIVTVLFWLVLSA
+86 GFIITVLFWLVLST
-100 FGALPFALLEET
+100 FGALPFALSQET
-112 KLSFIDAIFE
+112 NLSFIDALFE

-131 ATIFTQLENLP
+131 ATVFTNLEDLP
-142 KSVLY
+142 KSILY

-186 VKDSK
+186 IKDTK

-206 YVFLTVLC
+206 YVFLTVVC
-214 TFAYWSVGMD
+214 AIAYWVAGMS
-224 WFDAISHSFSTI
+224 WFDALSHSFSTI

-245 DSLAHFNNNNILII
+245 ESLGHFDNNAVLTI
-259 ASVFMIISGLN
+259 ASIFMVISGLN

-278 HSKDI
+278 HARSI
-283 KSYTS
+283 KSYIS
-288 DPEAKLFV
+288 DPEARLFV
-296 LVIFFGVLVTTYY
+296 LVILFGILVTTYF
-309 LYVTKALNGGDIF
+309 LYTTASMPNEEILFVGV
-322 YLGIFQLVSIL
+322 FQLISIL
-333 TTTGFTATDF
+333 TTTGFTTTEF
-343 HLWPSFLPFFLIT
+343 HLWPSFLPFFLIL

-374 RILIMGQ
+374 RILIMSQ
-381 QIGREIY
+381 QVVREIY
-388 RLIHPNALLP
+388 RLIHPNAVLP
-398 IKTKKHRI
+398 IKTKKHKI
-406 PERVTDGIWAFFGV
+406 PERVTDGIWAFFGI
-420 YFLIFYAMVLLLLAN
+420 YFFIFYVMVLLLLAN
-435 DLDYVTAWSATAA
+435 NLDYITAWSATAA

-457 GDVAKNYADLNTASK
+457 GAVAENYADLNAMSK

>member
-1 MKNFSQLNPI
+1 
-11 YSEIQYKMHLAFVAR
+11 MHLAFVSR
-26 ILGMMLM
+26 VLGLMLM
-33 VFSASM
+33 VFSTSM

-56 FFLAFTITIFIGFIL
+56 FFLAFTITMIVGFL
-71 WFPSRNMNGE
+71 SWLPARNMKGE
-81 LRIRD
+81 IRIRD
-86 GFIVTVLFWLVLSA
+86 GFIITVLFWLVLST
-100 FGALPFALLEET
+100 FGALPFALSQET
-112 KLSFIDAIFE
+112 NLSFIDALFE

-131 ATIFTQLENLP
+131 ATVFTNLEDLP
-142 KSVLY
+142 KSILY

-186 VKDSK
+186 IKDTK

-206 YVFLTVLC
+206 YVFLTVAC
-214 TFAYWSVGMD
+214 AIAYWVAGMS
-224 WFDAISHSFSTI
+224 WFDALSHSFSTI

-245 DSLAHFNNNNILII
+245 ESLGHFDNNAVLTI
-259 ASVFMIISGLN
+259 ASIFMVVSGLN

-278 HSKDI
+278 HARSI
-283 KSYTS
+283 KSYIS
-288 DPEAKLFV
+288 DPEARLFV
-296 LVIFFGVLVTTYY
+296 LVILFGILVTTYF
-309 LYVTKALNGGDIF
+309 LYTTASMPNEDILF
-322 YLGIFQLVSIL
+322 VGVFQLISIL
-333 TTTGFTATDF
+333 TTTGFTTTEF
-343 HLWPSFLPFFLIT
+343 HLWPSFLPFFLIL

-374 RILIMGQ
+374 RILIMSQ
-381 QIGREIY
+381 QVVREIY
-388 RLIHPNALLP
+388 RLIHPNAVLP
-398 IKTKKHRI
+398 IKTKKHKI
-406 PERVTDGIWAFFGV
+406 PERVTDGIWAFFGI
-420 YFLIFYAMVLLLLAN
+420 YFFIFYVMVLLLLAN
-435 DLDYVTAWSATAA
+435 NLDYITAWSATAA

-457 GDVAKNYADLNTASK
+457 GAVAENYADLNAMSK

-486 FTLLVLL
+486 FTLLVVL
-493 SPTFW
+493 SHTFW

>member
-1 MKNFSQLNPI
+1 
-11 YSEIQYKMHLAFVAR
+11 MHLAFVSR
-26 ILGMMLM
+26 VLGLMLM
-33 VFSASM
+33 VFSTSM

-56 FFLAFTITIFIGFIL
+56 FFLAFTITMIVGFL
-71 WFPSRNMNGE
+71 SWLPARNMKGE
-81 LRIRD
+81 IRIRD
-86 GFIVTVLFWLVLSA
+86 GFIITVLFWLVLST
-100 FGALPFALLEET
+100 FGALPFALSEET
-112 KLSFIDAIFE
+112 NLSFIDALFE

-131 ATIFTQLENLP
+131 ATVFTNLEDLP
-142 KSVLY
+142 KSILY

-186 VKDSK
+186 IKDTK

-206 YVFLTVLC
+206 YVFLTVVC
-214 TFAYWSVGMD
+214 AIAYWVAGMS
-224 WFDAISHSFSTI
+224 WFDALSHSFSTI
-236 SIGGFSTYD
+236 SIGGFSTYNA
-245 DSLAHFNNNNILII
+245 SLGHFGNNAVLTI
-259 ASVFMIISGLN
+259 ASIFMVVSGLN

-278 HSKDI
+278 HARSI
-283 KSYTS
+283 KSYIS
-288 DPEAKLFV
+288 DPEARLFV
-296 LVIFFGVLVTTYY
+296 IVILFGILVTTYF
-309 LYVTKALNGGDIF
+309 LYTTASMPNEDILF
-322 YLGIFQLVSIL
+322 VGVFQLISIL
-333 TTTGFTATDF
+333 TTTGFTTTEF
-343 HLWPSFLPFFLIT
+343 HLWPSFLPFFLIL

-374 RILIMGQ
+374 RILIMSQ
-381 QIGREIY
+381 QVVREIY
-388 RLIHPNALLP
+388 RLIHPNAVLP
-398 IKTKKHRI
+398 IKTKKHKI
-406 PERVTDGIWAFFGV
+406 PERVTDGIWAFFGI
-420 YFLIFYAMVLLLLAN
+420 YFFIFYVMVLLLLAN
-435 DLDYVTAWSATAA
+435 NLDYITAWSATAA

-457 GDVAKNYADLNTASK
+457 GAVAENYADLNAMSK

-486 FTLLVLL
+486 FTLLVVL